1 MEPAQLQELAKLIAL
16 EVSLPQWAAY
26 LTLLV
31 SAVFGVYVIAYQKKR
46 GESKA
51 LQADFEM
58 LKIQLVE
65 NTKASE
71 AVRQALAGR
80 VWIQQQQ
87 WARREGH
94 YLELLA
100 AISLMVNVGDDFST
114 AARDLEKS
122 YDENSK
128 QYGKA
133 AELLKRLEEARVDL
147 RRLAGSCALF
157 LSDEAVAAVNQLIET
172 KFSIAKEAGNL
183 VEYGEFWTDAARQ
196 AYARVLSQ
204 AKHELA
210 EIKGGIAAPQ

>member
-80 VWIQQQQ
+80 VWIQQQL

-100 AISLMVNVGDDFST
+100 AISLM
-114 AARDLEKS
+114 
-122 YDENSK
+122 
-128 QYGKA
+128 
-133 AELLKRLEEARVDL
+133 
-147 RRLAGSCALF
+147 
-157 LSDEAVAAVNQLIET
+157 
-172 KFSIAKEAGNL
+172 
-183 VEYGEFWTDAARQ
+183 
-196 AYARVLSQ
+196 
-204 AKHELA
+204 
-210 EIKGGIAAPQ
+210 